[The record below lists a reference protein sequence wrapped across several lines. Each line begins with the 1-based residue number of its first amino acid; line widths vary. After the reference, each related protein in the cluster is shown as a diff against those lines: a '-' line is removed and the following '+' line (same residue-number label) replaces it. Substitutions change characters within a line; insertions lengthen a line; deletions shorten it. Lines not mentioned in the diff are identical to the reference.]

1 MQQYS
6 VNLLR
11 NEESFLNMVDNIKEP
26 KTEIVEAETG
36 YVEKKLSNEEKI
48 KKMFESMTIE
58 EFFGIQQALDSYK
71 KVFDD
76 FQKGLHKAEIHFCLR
91 FFYVVNHI

>member
-26 KTEIVEAETG
+26 QTKIVEAETG
-36 YVEKKLSNEEKI
+36 YVEKKLSNEEK
-48 KKMFESMTIE
+48 KKRC
-58 EFFGIQQALDSYK
+58 L
-71 KVFDD
+71 KV
-76 FQKGLHKAEIHFCLR
+76 
-91 FFYVVNHI
+91 